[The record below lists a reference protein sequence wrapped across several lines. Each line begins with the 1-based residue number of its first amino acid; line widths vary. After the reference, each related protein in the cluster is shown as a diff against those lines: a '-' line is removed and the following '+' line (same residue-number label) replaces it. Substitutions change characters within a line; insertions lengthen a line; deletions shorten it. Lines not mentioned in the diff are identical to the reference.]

1 MESNFNFIYPVIFIF
16 GLCFGSFLNVIV
28 YRLPKNISITN
39 PPSRCPSC
47 NHRLGVVELLPVVGY
62 FITRGRCL
70 NCNVR
75 ISPRYPVIELATGA
89 LFVAV
94 FYKFGPTMEFLL
106 YLVLLYLLFAITQI
120 DLVKRIVPNKLVSAG
135 LIAGFILYLPQIISY
150 IAPVTPLLVAERPIT
165 DALAGFLLGGG
176 VMLVIMIVSRGGMG
190 AGDVK
195 LMAMIGL
202 FVGLR
207 GTALV
212 MLLGFFFGALVGV
225 AYIVLRRLTRKDA
238 LPFAPYLSLAAV
250 VEVLWGEQLWNL
262 YINFY

>member
-1 MESNFNFIYPVIFIF
+1 MELNLLYFIIFIF

-28 YRLPKNISITN
+28 YRLPKNISITS

-47 NHRLGVVELLPVVGY
+47 SYRLGIVELLPLLGY
-62 FITRGRCL
+62 FILRGRCR

-75 ISPRYPVIELATGA
+75 ISPRYPLIEFATGI

-94 FYKFGPTMEFLL
+94 FYRFGLTLEFLF

-120 DLVKRIVPNKLVSAG
+120 DLEKRIVPNKLVAAG
-135 LIAGFILYLPQIISY
+135 LIAGLLLYLPQLISY
-150 IAPVTPLLVAERPIT
+150 LTPVNPLFVAERAIT
-165 DALAGFLLGGG
+165 DGLLGFLLGGG

-190 AGDVK
+190 AGDIK
-195 LMAMIGL
+195 LMAMIG
-202 FVGLR
+202 FYVGLR

-225 AYIVLRRLTRKDA
+225 SYIILGRLTRKDA
-238 LPFAPYLSLAAV
+238 LPFAPYLALATL
-250 VEVLWGEQLWNL
+250 VEVFWGEQLWSFYINL
-262 YINFY
+262 Y